1 MTSRTHAIAFGLLI
15 CSTLS
20 CLGLSVSACKSK
32 KPKQPNIWSVDI
44 AGIGLPQTV
53 GWVPD
58 TTLKAATPDRGG
70 TVFRLVR
77 ESAVAGSPRIDVIM
91 EPKPVYPSRIEE
103 YLTRN
108 LREMAQLEAEHKLRI
123 LSVDQTERVIADRKA
138 YRVRHEYTIG
148 RGNDQVAITQVTL
161 FMVVEGRGVT
171 VTAAGRTE
179 LFHPIAEPVEEIL
192 QGVLIIPRRAPA
204 PVATPPAAAPAVGLP
219 KLGGD
224 PSAAPAVLPTTDG
237 VGNNSG
243 TPGTTVQQAPEPT
256 AVPALGGIKNLTEL
270 PSLVAPI
277 DLGALGGAGGQTQ
290 PPVQPQTQT
299 PSTTNT
305 PAPPPPLIKD

>member
-1 MTSRTHAIAFGLLI
+1 MMIHKYTFSGSRWLLCGVITAI
-15 CSTLS
+15 SLS
-20 CLGLSVSACKSK
+20 SGACKDK
-32 KPKQPNIWSVDI
+32 KPQQPNMWSVDA
-44 AGIGLPQTV
+44 AGIGLPRTT
-53 GWVPD
+53 GWVLD
-58 TTLKAATPDRGG
+58 TTLKPGAADRGG

-91 EPKPVYPSRIEE
+91 EPKPAYPSRIEE

-161 FMVVEGRGVT
+161 FLVVEGRGVT

-179 LFHPIAEPVEEIL
+179 LYHPIAEPVEEIL
-192 QGVLIIPRRAPA
+192 QGVTIIPRRAPA
-204 PVATPPAAAPAVGLP
+204 PTPVANPAVTTPGKLP
-219 KLGGD
+219 QLGGSAD
-224 PSAAPAVLPTTDG
+224 NPSQEHPESAPGNTVNNAADTQP
-237 VGNNSG
+237 SH
-243 TPGTTVQQAPEPT
+243 
-256 AVPALGGIKNLTEL
+256 GGIKNLTEL

-277 DLGALGGAGGQTQ
+277 DLGALGGG
-290 PPVQPQTQT
+290 T
-299 PSTTNT
+299 PAPAPT
-305 PAPPPPLIKD
+305 PAPPTTQAPAPH